1 MLLTYCLEPIGVNVL
16 IADGLTNSLE
26 VLSMNRTNVWK
37 NRCNSVP
44 NLPQKLHRG
53 WYSKMAVLSSS
64 ILICGGAKTPRNA
77 CLMLRKSN
85 KTWMD
90 FDKMITGRYYH
101 SMAIINE
108 HPMVVG
114 GITSSG
120 CLHIAKCGSNSAELY
135 EDGKFKNVTAAP
147 VTSVNACLET
157 LNDKE
162 AILIGGDQNG
172 VVSKRMCV

>member
-1 MLLTYCLEPIGVNVL
+1 MHLTFYLDQIGANVF
-16 IADGLTNSLE
+16 IMDGDTTTFE
-26 VLSMNRTNVWK
+26 VLAMNKTHVW
-37 NRCNSVP
+37 NNTCHSVP
-44 NLPQKLHRG
+44 NIPRNLQRG

-114 GITSSG
+114 GITSSA
-120 CLHIAKCGSNSAELY
+120 CYSVSKCGSNSAEL
-135 EDGKFKNVTAAP
+135 
-147 VTSVNACLET
+147 
-157 LNDKE
+157 
-162 AILIGGDQNG
+162 
-172 VVSKRMCV
+172 